1 MPFQSMLARNN
12 FKVFRNLIISKL
24 NVTSSI
30 QAKRNL
36 NLQEYQSKGLMRQNG
51 VTVQKF
57 IAVQNLNDVDQIL
70 NDKNSELFNCKEY
83 VVKAQV
89 LAGGRGKGHFLK
101 SKMQGGVKLTKDKDQ
116 LKTIS
121 SQMLNDYLVTKQT
134 TKTGELVRKVMIAEA
149 LDIKDEFYLAI
160 LLDRNAGG
168 PLLVASKEGG
178 VNIEEVAESNPD
190 AIKKYPL
197 PLTHDSQV
205 DVKLAEKIAA
215 EAFEI
220 KDENL
225 IKKIGKEI
233 QNLFRMFVNLD
244 ATQVEINP
252 FGITENNEV
261 VCFDAKIQFDENA
274 IFRQSWLKEIEK
286 ENEKEHDEREVL
298 AKKYDLNFVAMDGN
312 IGCLVNG
319 AGLAMATMDII
330 HLHGGSPA
338 NFLDIG
344 GAVNEQG
351 VINAFNLITKDKN
364 VKTILVNIFGGI
376 VNCELIAKGLIN
388 ALKVIDVPLVVRLE
402 GTNEKQAKQLLAGF
416 SDRIISADN
425 LDEAAKLAVQASL
438 NQK

>member
-1 MPFQSMLARNN
+1 
-12 FKVFRNLIISKL
+12 
-24 NVTSSI
+24 
-30 QAKRNL
+30 
-36 NLQEYQSKGLMRQNG
+36 MRQNG

-57 IAVQNLNDVDQIL
+57 IAVHNLDDVNQIL
-70 NDKNSELFNCKEY
+70 NDQNSELFNCREY
-83 VVKAQV
+83 VIKAQV
-89 LAGGRGKGHFLK
+89 LAGGRGKGHFIN
-101 SKMQGGVKLTKDKDQ
+101 SKMQGGVKLTKDKNQ
-116 LKTIS
+116 LKPIS

-134 TKTGELVRKVMIAEA
+134 TQKGELVRKVMIAEA
-149 LDIKDEFYLAI
+149 LDIEKEFYLAI

-197 PLTHDSQV
+197 PLTHDNHI
-205 DVKLAEKIAA
+205 DEALAQKIASQ
-215 EAFEI
+215 AFGI
-220 KDENL
+220 SDPVL

-233 QNLFRMFVNLD
+233 QNLFKMFIRLD

-252 FGITENNEV
+252 FGITTENEV

-274 IFRQSWLKEIEK
+274 MFRQKWLAEIEK
-286 ENEKEHDEREVL
+286 ENEKEHDEREIL
-298 AKKYDLNFVAMDGN
+298 AKKHNLNFVGMEGN

-330 HLHGGSPA
+330 HLHGGNPA

-376 VNCELIAKGLIN
+376 VNCELVAKGLIN

-402 GTNEKQAKQLLAGF
+402 GTNEKQAKQLLSQH

-425 LDEAAKLAVQASL
+425 LDEAAQFAVQQAL
-438 NQK
+438 KHGNI